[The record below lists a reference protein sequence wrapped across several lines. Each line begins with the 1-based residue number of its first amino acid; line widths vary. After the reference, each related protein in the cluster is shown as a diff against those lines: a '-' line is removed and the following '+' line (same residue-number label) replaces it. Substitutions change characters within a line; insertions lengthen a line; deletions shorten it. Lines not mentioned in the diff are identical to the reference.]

1 MPWHR
6 DHAGTGP
13 TLVLLHAFPLSSVMW
28 HRLAPLVSPD
38 VRLVEIDL
46 PGLGRSDVPTEPPS
60 MAAMAASVTSVLDLL
75 DLPTATVMGLS
86 TGGYVALE
94 LARSTP
100 ERLDALVLAST
111 TCWVMAPDVPA
122 VRRELAAELE
132 RAGTVEAV
140 LGSAAAGLGATAL
153 REQPDLRPL
162 LEQVVLTA
170 DPAGV
175 AWAARAV
182 ADRSDTSAALA
193 GLHRPV
199 LLLFGDEDT
208 DTPPERGVAMRALR
222 TAPGATP
229 TPGGESAPTGL
240 VVLEDT
246 GHLTALEQPFRVAD
260 LLLRWLRVQHLLTE
274 EPA

>member
-6 DHAGTGP
+6 DHGGTGP
-13 TLVLLHAFPLSSVMW
+13 ALVLLHAFPLSSVIW

-46 PGLGRSDVPTEPPS
+46 PGLGRSAVPTEPPT
-60 MAAMAASVTSVLDLL
+60 MAAMAAAVTRVLDLL
-75 DLPTATVMGLS
+75 DLRTATVMGLS

-94 LARSTP
+94 LARGTP
-100 ERLDALVLAST
+100 ERIHALVLAST
-111 TCWVMAPDVPA
+111 TCWVVAPDVP
-122 VRRELAAELE
+122 VERRGLAAELE
-132 RAGTVEAV
+132 RSGTIEAV
-140 LGSAAAGLGATAL
+140 WGSAAQGLGATAL
-153 REQPDLRPL
+153 RDQPDLRPL

-193 GLHRPV
+193 ALDRPV
-199 LLLFGDEDT
+199 LLLFGAEDT

-222 TAPGATP
+222 T
-229 TPGGESAPTGL
+229 TPGREPAPTGL

-246 GHLTALEQPFRVAD
+246 GHLIALEQPFRVAD
-260 LLLRWLRVQHLLTE
+260 LLLRWLRRLPTE
-274 EPA
+274 ELA

>member
-1 MPWHR
+1 M
-6 DHAGTGP
+6 
-13 TLVLLHAFPLSSVMW
+13 LLHAFPLSSVIW
-28 HRLAPLVSPD
+28 HRLAPLVGPD
-38 VRLVEIDL
+38 VRLIQIDL
-46 PGLGRSDVPTEPPS
+46 PGLGRSGVPDEPAS
-60 MAAMAASVTSVLDLL
+60 MPAMAAGVTQVLDLL
-75 DLPTATVMGLS
+75 DVSRATVMGLS

-111 TCWVMAPDVPA
+111 TCWMMAPDVPEE
-122 VRRELAAELE
+122 RRDLAAELK
-132 RAGTVEAV
+132 RSGTVEAV
-140 LGSAAAGLGATAL
+140 LGSAAQGLGPTAL
-153 REQPDLRPL
+153 RDQPDLRPL
-162 LEQVVLTA
+162 LEQVVLAA

-182 ADRSDTSAALA
+182 AERADTSATLAALE
-193 GLHRPV
+193 RPV
-199 LLLFGDEDT
+199 LLLFGDEDA

-222 TAPGATP
+222 AACP
-229 TPGGESAPTGL
+229 APTGL

-260 LLLRWLRVQHLLTE
+260 VLLRWLRREHLLAE